1 MKCFLIPVITA
12 TLLLGSGNTMAQEED
27 STNQLLGAIAGY
39 YLGNSIGS
47 GDGRDAAR
55 VIGAMIGWRYGN
67 KILGADEQQYYRD
80 FSNYGSREFT
90 NYCRNRVPPRFDMD
104 RDTRRYWINGCVQN
118 LEEKKRQLEYEAYQA
133 GRNLED

>member
-1 MKCFLIPVITA
+1 MLKSILVATAVLLIGFGSVTA
-12 TLLLGSGNTMAQEED
+12 KTQSSEE
-27 STNQLLGAIAGY
+27 QILGAIAGY